1 MKKNTLT
8 LLLLVSCIWVTHAL
22 DVSLSYATFKSPKQK
37 YIEVYLHVVG
47 QTVTY
52 LPIDGDS
59 SQLQAA
65 VEVTM
70 IFKKTDKEGKE
81 EIVKFDK
88 FKLNSPIATE
98 RMLDFVD
105 LKRYALRNG
114 KYMLEVEIKDV
125 NKPEI
130 FKKYS
135 APVRMLY
142 RGEDVQQS
150 DVQLLASFEQA
161 EEGSSHPLAKN
172 GVIMEPLPYNFYGRN
187 ADALMFY
194 NEIYDTDK
202 AIGDDYMVSYF
213 IEQVENNEPKVIL
226 IGHKRKK
233 PAPVT
238 PILLEMDIKTLPSGN
253 YNLVVEV
260 RNRHKELISKK
271 SAFFQ
276 RSNPFLNVERV
287 ELAEVPLDN
296 EFVQELS
303 EEDLKFSLRSLT
315 PQIGQADIEFLN
327 TILAEKN
334 YQAQRL
340 FLFSY
345 WIQKNPNNPKEAFD
359 KYTQVAT
366 AVNNTYRS
374 GFRYGFETDRG
385 FYFLKYGKP
394 HDIVQVENDPSAPPY
409 EIWTYNEFPQ
419 TLQNNVKFIFYNPS
433 LAPGDFVLL
442 HSTARGELNNPR
454 WEVDLYKNAPNQRD
468 GGNFIDG
475 TGMQDGFNRNASRF
489 FRDY

>member
-8 LLLLVSCIWVTHAL
+8 LLLLVGCIWVSHAL
-22 DVSLSYATFKSPKQK
+22 DVSLSYATFKASKQK

-52 LPIDGDS
+52 LPIDADS
-59 SQLQAA
+59 TQFKAA
-65 VEVTM
+65 VQVTM

-88 FKLNSPIATE
+88 FNLNSPISTN
-98 RMLDFVD
+98 RMLDFLD
-105 LKRYALRNG
+105 LKRYALKNG
-114 KYMLEVEIKDV
+114 KYTLEVEVKDL

-150 DVQLLASFEQA
+150 DLQLLASFEKA
-161 EEGSSHPLAKN
+161 AEGSTNPLAKN

-187 ADALMFY
+187 ASALMFY

-202 AIGDDYMVSYF
+202 AIGEDYMISYF
-213 IEQVENNEPKVIL
+213 IEQVLNGEAQTVL

-233 PAPVT
+233 AAPIT

-260 RNRHKELISKK
+260 RNRNKELLSKK

-276 RSNPFLNVERV
+276 RSNPFLNAQRV
-287 ELAEVPLDN
+287 ELAEVTMDDK
-296 EFVQELS
+296 FVKELS

-315 PQIGQADIEFLN
+315 PKIGQADIEFLN

-359 KYTQVAT
+359 QYTKVAQ
-366 AVNNTYRS
+366 AVNNTYAS

-394 HDIVQVENDPSAPPY
+394 NDIVTVESDPSAPPY
-409 EIWTYNEFPQ
+409 EIWSYNEFPQ

-454 WEVDLYKNAPNQRD
+454 WERELYRNAQGQQD
-468 GGNFIDG
+468 SDNFIDG
-475 TGMQDGFNRNASRF
+475 TGMQDNFNRNAGRF